1 MEKAK
6 GIKIISVD
14 FFRTI
19 IDVEPTSETLWQ
31 KFLREN
37 FPAEISTKYGQRA
50 EEILRRR
57 WDAAGI
63 DDKQFKSVRTI
74 NEETATELFTEIESD
89 YDPKL
94 AANTIIDGHKIH
106 NTFQDVQPF
115 LHSLGHK
122 YPVCLSTDAD
132 FDMLENISDIYP
144 FNNRFISEELQAYK
158 PNPRFFKHLLNHYKV
173 KPENIL
179 HIGDSKYD
187 IIAPKGLG
195 IQTCWLNRNNNQWD
209 HAVKPDFEVKSL
221 LEIPDLLD

>member
-94 AANTIIDGHKIH
+94 AANMIIDAHKIH

-115 LHSLGHK
+115 LRSLRHK

-132 FDMLENISDIYP
+132 FDMLENINDIYP

-158 PNPRFFKHLLNHYKV
+158 PNPRFFKYMLNHYKV

-179 HIGDSKYD
+179 HIGDSKSD
-187 IIAPKGLG
+187 IVTPKQLG
-195 IQTCWLNRNNNQWD
+195 VQTCWLNRRNSKWEYS
-209 HAVKPDFEVKSL
+209 VKPDFEVKSL
-221 LEIPDLLD
+221 LEILDILD

>member
-94 AANTIIDGHKIH
+94 AANTIIDGHK
-106 NTFQDVQPF
+106 NT
-115 LHSLGHK
+115 
-122 YPVCLSTDAD
+122 
-132 FDMLENISDIYP
+132 
-144 FNNRFISEELQAYK
+144 
-158 PNPRFFKHLLNHYKV
+158 
-173 KPENIL
+173 
-179 HIGDSKYD
+179 
-187 IIAPKGLG
+187 
-195 IQTCWLNRNNNQWD
+195 
-209 HAVKPDFEVKSL
+209 
-221 LEIPDLLD
+221 

>member
-1 MEKAK
+1 MKKAK
-6 GIKIISVD
+6 NIKIISVD
-14 FFRTI
+14 FFRTL

-37 FPAEISTKYGQRA
+37 FPAEIARKYGQRA

-74 NEETATELFTEIESD
+74 NEETAAELFTEIESD

-94 AANTIIDGHKIH
+94 AANAIIDAHKVH
-106 NTFQDVQPF
+106 NTFQDAKPF
-115 LHSLGHK
+115 LSSLGLK

-132 FDMLENISDIYP
+132 FDMLENINDIYP

-158 PNPRFFKHLLNHYKV
+158 PNPRFFKNMLNHYKV

-179 HIGDSKYD
+179 HIGDSKSD
-187 IIAPKGLG
+187 IVTPKQLG
-195 IQTCWLNRNNNQWD
+195 VQTCWLNRRNSKWE
-209 HAVKPDFEVKSL
+209 HSVKPDFEVKSL
-221 LEIPDLLD
+221 LEILDILD

>member
-115 LHSLGHK
+115 LSSLGHK
-122 YPVCLSTDAD
+122 YPVCLATDAD
-132 FDMLENISDIYP
+132 FDMLENINDIYP

-158 PNPRFFKHLLNHYKV
+158 PNPRFFKNMLNHYKV

-179 HIGDSKYD
+179 HIGDSKSD
-187 IIAPKGLG
+187 IVTPKQLG
-195 IQTCWLNRNNNQWD
+195 VQTCWLNRRNSKWEYS
-209 HAVKPDFEVKSL
+209 VKPDFEVKSL
-221 LEIPDLLD
+221 LEILDILD

>member
-19 IDVEPTSETLWQ
+19 IDVEPTSDTLWQ

-115 LHSLGHK
+115 LSSLGHK
-122 YPVCLSTDAD
+122 YPVCLQLTLI
-132 FDMLENISDIYP
+132 FDMLENINDIYP

-158 PNPRFFKHLLNHYKV
+158 PNPRFFLN
-173 KPENIL
+173 I
-179 HIGDSKYD
+179 
-187 IIAPKGLG
+187 
-195 IQTCWLNRNNNQWD
+195 C
-209 HAVKPDFEVKSL
+209 
-221 LEIPDLLD
+221 

>member
-1 MEKAK
+1 MKKAK
-6 GIKIISVD
+6 NIKIISVD
-14 FFRTI
+14 FFRWR

-37 FPAEISTKYGQRA
+37 FPAEIARKYGQRA

-74 NEETATELFTEIESD
+74 NEETAAELFTEIESD

-94 AANTIIDGHKIH
+94 AANAIIDAHKVH
-106 NTFQDVQPF
+106 NTFQDAKPF
-115 LHSLGHK
+115 LSSLGLK

-132 FDMLENISDIYP
+132 FDMLENINDIYP
-144 FNNRFISEELQAYK
+144 FNNRFISEELQVYK
-158 PNPRFFKHLLNHYKV
+158 PNPLFFKHVLNQYKV

-179 HIGDSKYD
+179 HIGDSKSD
-187 IIAPKGLG
+187 IMTPTKLG
-195 IQTCWLNRNNNQWD
+195 IQTCWLNRRDLKWKD
-209 HAVKPDFEVKSL
+209 ATKPNFEVKTL
-221 LEIPDLLD
+221 LEILDILD

>member
-1 MEKAK
+1 MKKAK
-6 GIKIISVD
+6 NVKIISLD
-14 FFRTI
+14 LFRTI
-19 IDVEPTSETLWQ
+19 IDIEPSPGTLWH
-31 KFLREN
+31 KFLEEN
-37 FPAEISTKYGQRA
+37 FSSKILKNYVQITNEIDNKK
-50 EEILRRR
+50 

-63 DDKQFKSVRTI
+63 DDKQFKNVRTVL
-74 NEETATELFTEIESD
+74 EETAAELFGEINLD
-89 YDPKL
+89 YGPKL
-94 AANTIIDGHKIH
+94 AANTIIDAHKIH